1 MKKGRID
8 MKMRHTLNPAL
19 ENGRNDG
26 GWTTDEVEMRG
37 MVWRFILLVETEIT
51 SYIGVIV
58 RPDKYKK

>member
-1 MKKGRID
+1 MKLR
-8 MKMRHTLNPAL
+8 RTLNSAL

-37 MVWRFILLVETEIT
+37 TVRQFVLLVETEIT

-58 RPDKYKK
+58 RPDKHEK